1 MFIYL
6 FTPPEPISPS
16 LISLRV
22 SVDVKHHV
30 YLLGVLTSTEKQ
42 DRTAVTLVRFL
53 PRVLLTVTYAVRVL
67 S

>member
-1 MFIYL
+1 M
-6 FTPPEPISPS
+6 
-16 LISLRV
+16 V